1 MTADREPVYAAGM
14 PEEMETVQAE
24 LVVAEQPARQL
35 ESARPALP
43 PAAQAAAVA
52 ATGFAAGMVTVAAV
66 KRRRIRKAARRRSP
80 LGKVV
85 ASRSFL
91 VDVHMLDR

>member
-1 MTADREPVYAAGM
+1 MSDEI
-14 PEEMETVQAE
+14 ETVDAE
-24 LVVAEQPARQL
+24 VVPATAEPRAIEPAKR
-35 ESARPALP
+35 ALSP
-43 PAAQAAAVA
+43 VSVQAAVA
-52 ATGFAAGMVTVAAV
+52 ATGFAAGVVTVAAV
-66 KRRRIRKAARRRSP
+66 QHRRVRKASRRRPKGM

>member
-1 MTADREPVYAAGM
+1 MADEI
-14 PEEMETVQAE
+14 ETVDAE
-24 LVVAEQPARQL
+24 VVPATAEPRTIEPARRSLSPVSVQ
-35 ESARPALP
+35 
-43 PAAQAAAVA
+43 AAVA
-52 ATGFAAGMVTVAAV
+52 ATGFAAGVVTVAAV
-66 KRRRIRKAARRRSP
+66 QRHRVRKASRRRPRGV